1 MGASGRNIRWIC
13 VLLLASICTT
23 AAPGILVA
31 DDRRD
36 SGEDLA
42 KSASKNPPAANAA
55 ASSPSSA
62 SGPASSSSTA
72 AKAASAEPD
81 SSKSALATST
91 EGNPASGKTE
101 NPPSAT
107 SPSAPSASAG
117 KKWRKIDAPEPG
129 LTERERMLL
138 DRVEELEKRVADLE
152 ATKQPAANS
161 SSTATAEPAGTTGVF
176 SAPSANVPAGAATG
190 STVADIGR
198 GSAASLQGH
207 ALSSSAGT
215 TVNPETRSGGTEL
228 ANSVA
233 ATGESSSAD
242 GGNAISRDRAMASI
256 GPQATEKGKSSAPN
270 AKPGA
275 AKEEPFSFADFTWLN
290 GNARTKESPMDTKF
304 FTPEIRADVDYVYDF
319 NHPKDDTIGGSSE
332 VFRSNEVHVTQL
344 GVGGDFHYDNVR
356 ARLMTQFGLYSQ
368 TTPRNDGSPSRGQ
381 WNLDNAYRYVSEA
394 YGGYHFNVL
403 HGINVDAGIF
413 MSYIG
418 LFSYYNFDNWAYQPS
433 YVSSNTPWFF
443 NGVRVQIFPTAH
455 LKIEPWFV
463 NGWQSY
469 GRFNGRPGFG
479 LQVLWRPNGWFSVL
493 GNEYLLGEDALN
505 TPGRVRY
512 HSDDSIEIK
521 YYDKPDNALSK
532 MAFSLTG
539 DIGCEHGG
547 GVSCYGNSAKG
558 PKQDFLGFM
567 LYNRFWFNHD
577 KFGLTLGGGKI
588 NNPGRYLVLLPP
600 INGAT
605 AASGTP
611 YFTENPGDPFK
622 AWDASGTFDYMPSQ
636 YITFR
641 WEFDHRAANVPYFSG
656 PGGVTPT
663 SCPTAPVVENICGSP
678 GALVPG
684 FTPDLKKIENRIDL
698 AILVKF

>member
-1 MGASGRNIRWIC
+1 MGSFSKNVMWMG
-13 VLLLASICTT
+13 VFGLAGILSLS
-23 AAPGILVA
+23 APGRVLA
-31 DDRRD
+31 DDGGTTDSATKDAAAGKAKSD
-36 SGEDLA
+36 SG
-42 KSASKNPPAANAA
+42 SNSNAA
-55 ASSPSSA
+55 
-62 SGPASSSSTA
+62 
-72 AKAASAEPD
+72 K
-81 SSKSALATST
+81 
-91 EGNPASGKTE
+91 KT
-101 NPPSAT
+101 
-107 SPSAPSASAG
+107 
-117 KKWRKIDAPEPG
+117 DAPLP

-138 DRVEELEKRVADLE
+138 DRVEQLEKRVEELE
-152 ATKQPAANS
+152 TKSATGKKDEQVKAHSGAPAQAAVKNGDS
-161 SSTATAEPAGTTGVF
+161 SSTDRADLGRSSAAPVYEVAAAPSEVKANGAMTAAAPAPVAAESASATAAGSSSATTGESTSVALAGNAEPAAATATAVDV
-176 SAPSANVPAGAATG
+176 STQSPTKTVPA
-190 STVADIGR
+190 
-198 GSAASLQGH
+198 
-207 ALSSSAGT
+207 
-215 TVNPETRSGGTEL
+215 
-228 ANSVA
+228 
-233 ATGESSSAD
+233 
-242 GGNAISRDRAMASI
+242 
-256 GPQATEKGKSSAPN
+256 
-270 AKPGA
+270 
-275 AKEEPFSFADFTWLN
+275 EPFAYADWTWLN
-290 GNARTKESPMDTKF
+290 GNARTKDSPMDTKF
-304 FTPEIRADVDYVYDF
+304 FTPEIRADIDYVYDF

-332 VFRSNEVHVTQL
+332 VFRSDEVQVTQL

-356 ARLMTQFGLYSQ
+356 ARVMTQFGLYSQ
-368 TTPRNDGSPSRGQ
+368 TTPRNDASPARGQ
-381 WNLDNAYRYVSEA
+381 WDLDNAYRYLSEA
-394 YGGYHFNVL
+394 YGGYHFNWL
-403 HGINVDAGIF
+403 HGVNVDAGIF

-443 NGVRVQIFPTAH
+443 NGVRVQIFPTAK

-479 LQVLWRPNGWFSVL
+479 MQILWRPVGWFSVL

-512 HSDDSIEIK
+512 HSDDSVEIK
-521 YYDKPDNALSK
+521 YYDKPYNAISK

-547 GVSCYGNSAKG
+547 GVSCDTNSAKG

-567 LYNRFWFNHD
+567 FYNRMWFDRD
-577 KFGLTLGGGKI
+577 KLGLTLGGGKI

-622 AWDASGTFDYMPSQ
+622 AWDASATFDYMPKQ

-641 WEFDHRAANVPYFSG
+641 WEFDHRAANVPYFTG
-656 PGGVTPT
+656 PGGITPT
-663 SCPTAPVVENICGSP
+663 SCPTAPIVENICGSP

>member
-1 MGASGRNIRWIC
+1 VKM
-13 VLLLASICTT
+13 
-23 AAPGILVA
+23 
-31 DDRRD
+31 
-36 SGEDLA
+36 
-42 KSASKNPPAANAA
+42 
-55 ASSPSSA
+55 
-62 SGPASSSSTA
+62 
-72 AKAASAEPD
+72 
-81 SSKSALATST
+81 
-91 EGNPASGKTE
+91 
-101 NPPSAT
+101 
-107 SPSAPSASAG
+107 
-117 KKWRKIDAPEPG
+117 DAPAG

-152 ATKQPAANS
+152 ASREPAAPPTNSGVAAAAAANVQPNSGNGSAASVSASAASAAPGPVMGASASASGVSSS
-161 SSTATAEPAGTTGVF
+161 SSTAA
-176 SAPSANVPAGAATG
+176 
-190 STVADIGR
+190 
-198 GSAASLQGH
+198 
-207 ALSSSAGT
+207 
-215 TVNPETRSGGTEL
+215 
-228 ANSVA
+228 
-233 ATGESSSAD
+233 
-242 GGNAISRDRAMASI
+242 GNAISNDQIMASI
-256 GPQATEKGKSSAPN
+256 GPPQATDKGKS
-270 AKPGA
+270 GA
-275 AKEEPFSFADFTWLN
+275 AKTAPEEPFAFADFTWLN
-290 GNARTKESPMDTKF
+290 GNARTKDVPMDTKF
-304 FTPEIRADVDYVYDF
+304 FTPEIRADVDYIYDY

-332 VFRSNEVHVTQL
+332 VFRSDEVQVTQL
-344 GVGGDFHYDNVR
+344 GVGGDFHFDNVR

-368 TTPRNDGSPSRGQ
+368 TTPRNDASPARGQ
-381 WNLDNAYRYVSEA
+381 WNLDNAYRYLSEA
-394 YGGYHFNVL
+394 YGGYHFNAL

-479 LQVLWRPNGWFSVL
+479 LQILWRPNGWFSVL
-493 GNEYLLGEDALN
+493 GNQYALGEEALGV
-505 TPGRVRY
+505 PGRVRY
-512 HSDDSIEIK
+512 HTDDSVEIK
-521 YYDKPDNALSK
+521 YYDKPDNTVSK

-539 DIGCEHGG
+539 DAGCEHGG
-547 GVSCYGNSAKG
+547 GVSCDTNSAKG

-567 LYNRFWFNHD
+567 FYNRVWFDHD

-622 AWDASGTFDYMPSQ
+622 AWDSSGTFDYMPSQ

-641 WEFDHRAANVPYFSG
+641 AEFDHRAANVPYFSG
-656 PGGVTPT
+656 PGGITPT
-663 SCPTAPVVENICGSP
+663 SCPTAPIVENICGSP

>member
-1 MGASGRNIRWIC
+1 MSGIRRNDPRVSSAFVVWFC
-13 VLLLASICTT
+13 AMLLLLLASP
-23 AAPGILVA
+23 AELRA
-31 DDRRD
+31 DGKGD
-36 SGEDLA
+36 GG
-42 KSASKNPPAANAA
+42 SASA
-55 ASSPSSA
+55 ASPT
-62 SGPASSSSTA
+62 STT
-72 AKAASAEPD
+72 PD
-81 SSKSALATST
+81 SSHADSAHAVATNST
-91 EGNPASGKTE
+91 KLPTPKPDTSGAAKT
-101 NPPSAT
+101 N
-107 SPSAPSASAG
+107 APVT
-117 KKWRKIDAPEPG
+117 G

-138 DRVEELEKRVADLE
+138 DRVEQLEQRVAELESKKVPSEE
-152 ATKQPAANS
+152 AATSGKLANDAASNGAPTLPAAPS
-161 SSTATAEPAGTTGVF
+161 VVGVSTMQPGI
-176 SAPSANVPAGAATG
+176 GASPV
-190 STVADIGR
+190 STMASTPGAIG
-198 GSAASLQGH
+198 
-207 ALSSSAGT
+207 SSSAT
-215 TVNPETRSGGTEL
+215 
-228 ANSVA
+228 
-233 ATGESSSAD
+233 SSAVVPV
-242 GGNAISRDRAMASI
+242 GENSISNDRVTASI
-256 GPQATEKGKSSAPN
+256 GAQVAEKGKS
-270 AKPGA
+270 GA
-275 AKEEPFSFADFTWLN
+275 VKALPEEPFSFADFTWLN
-290 GNARTKESPMDTKF
+290 GNARTKDVPMDTKF

-332 VFRSNEVHVTQL
+332 VFRSNEVQVTQL

-356 ARLMTQFGLYSQ
+356 ARVMTQFGLYSQ
-368 TTPRNDGSPSRGQ
+368 TTPRNDASPARGQ
-381 WNLDNAYRYVSEA
+381 WDLDNAYRYLSEA

-443 NGVRVQIFPTAH
+443 NGVRVQIFPTKH

-479 LQVLWRPNGWFSVL
+479 MQILWRPNGWFSIL
-493 GNEYLLGEDALN
+493 GNQYALGEEALGV
-505 TPGRVRY
+505 PGRVRY
-512 HSDDSIEIK
+512 HTDDSIEIK
-521 YYDKPDNALSK
+521 YYDKPDNFISK

-539 DIGCEHGG
+539 DAGCEHGG
-547 GVSCYGNSAKG
+547 GVSCDTNSAKG

-567 LYNRFWFNHD
+567 FYDRTWFKRD

-588 NNPGRYLVLLPP
+588 NNPGRYLVLIPP

-622 AWDASGTFDYMPSQ
+622 AWDASATFDYMPKQ

-656 PGGVTPT
+656 PGGITPT

-678 GALVPG
+678 GAVVPG
-684 FTPDLKKIENRIDL
+684 FMPDLKKIENRIDL